1 MNATWLQKME
11 GQKDNGYIST
21 LLGDKKELLKILEQG
36 NVTSQLVAEED

>member
-1 MNATWLQKME
+1 ME
-11 GQKDNGYIST
+11 GWIDNGYIST